1 MNIFPPKDDSIL
13 LLVDFQTGFLKPFKD
28 KVKKSLEEKLSLLIE
43 ICKFYN
49 IPIVVMEQNN
59 EKLGNT
65 TESIQKVLCEFYKP
79 NNKFIFSGYRD
90 ENIKDILEE
99 SKKSN
104 VILAGIETHICVL
117 QTTVDLI
124 NKNYNVHIISDAV
137 GSRFKLD
144 WQAGLEKL
152 KEIGANML
160 TVEMLLFG
168 YLETSASKDF
178 KHFLPFLK

>member
-1 MNIFPPKDDSIL
+1 MNIFPPKDDSLL
-13 LLVDFQTGFLKPFKD
+13 LLVDFQTGFLKPFKSE
-28 KVKKSLEEKLSLLIE
+28 VKKSLEEKLTLLIE
-43 ICKFYN
+43 TCKFYK

-65 TESIQKVLCEFYKP
+65 TENIQKVLGEHYKP

-90 ENIKDILEE
+90 ENIRNSLEE

-104 VILAGIETHICVL
+104 IILCGIETHICVL
-117 QTTVDLI
+117 QTTMDLL
-124 NKNYNVHIISDAV
+124 NRNYNVHIIADAV
-137 GSRFKLD
+137 GSRFKFD
-144 WQAGLEKL
+144 WEAGLEKL

-168 YLETSASKDF
+168 YLETSSSKDF